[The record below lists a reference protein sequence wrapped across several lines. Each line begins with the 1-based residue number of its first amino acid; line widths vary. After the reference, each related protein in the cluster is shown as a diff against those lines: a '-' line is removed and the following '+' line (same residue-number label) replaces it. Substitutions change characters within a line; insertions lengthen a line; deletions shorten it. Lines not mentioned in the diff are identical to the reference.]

1 MQHAQLQREAQLVA
15 GAPSRLDV
23 LHRRLDELTS
33 ALQPGDR
40 LIVSELSR
48 LGRSLGQVVAGLDA
62 LAKAGVSFVAL
73 KENIRIE
80 GKRDVV
86 ENVTGGGGAR
96 GPASQLFRVHH
107 GPVSFER
114 RVVMS

>member
-62 LAKAGVSFVAL
+62 LAKA
-73 KENIRIE
+73 
-80 GKRDVV
+80 DVV